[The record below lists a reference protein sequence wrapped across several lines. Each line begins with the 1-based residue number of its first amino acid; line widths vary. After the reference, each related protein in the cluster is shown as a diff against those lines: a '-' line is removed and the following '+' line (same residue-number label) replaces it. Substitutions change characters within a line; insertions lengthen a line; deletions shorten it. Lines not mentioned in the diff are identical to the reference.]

1 MPRKAKET
9 HSTSFS
15 DQLVLFR
22 FFFHLFGKEAIS
34 SFATNLNNEDAEGFD
49 ENQNTK
55 FYIWLKDFCPKCTI
69 PADRLR
75 IYDENICRHIRKIGE
90 KRGGIKL
97 KYFQYLALLFTE
109 IFLDR
114 YFGNR
119 NEFVDELNTFRKKLC
134 DQSLGMI
141 DLPPFSAKKLNK
153 LAFMCATGSG
163 KTLIMHINILQFLHY
178 FEWAKRNNSKLEI
191 NNIIVLAPNE
201 NMAIQHLEELSL
213 SSISA
218 GVFNKDDSL
227 GTRDSDVIVIDMN
240 KLRDEGKNKTV
251 SVDQFEQNNL
261 VLVDEGHRGMSGD
274 VWYDYRTRLA
284 AEGFSFEYSA
294 TFKQALSSGSAKEK
308 KELIEEYGKSIIMDY
323 SYKYFYEDGYGKDY
337 RIYNLKEGIDEEIRQ
352 IYLIGCLV
360 SFYQQ
365 MKVYLSCCTDLI
377 PYQVEKPLL
386 VFVGNRVTTSTSA
399 AELTDVEEVIGFLD
413 AFLRNK
419 AKSIDRIRA
428 LFHDDT
434 GLVDGNGNE
443 LFQNIFQP
451 LCEVWGKSVLPDP
464 EAVYM
469 DILKLVF
476 NTQATAD
483 EPRLHLVNL
492 KQVTGEI
499 ALRVGSEGEYF
510 GVISIGDTAKL
521 MKLCEGKGIVS
532 RSDEFVSDSF
542 FRSING
548 RKSAINLL
556 IGSRKFTEGWNSW
569 RVSTIGLI
577 NFAKGEGSQAI
588 QLFGR
593 GVRLRGYNGCLK
605 RSSKID
611 VPQKPRLLPVLETL
625 TIFGIKAQYMED
637 FKKYL
642 QDEGAPINDNIFE
655 FRLPTIKRY
664 DELQGKKL
672 QVLRV
677 APGKNFKRQA
687 KRLILNVPD
696 DGLKHYL
703 TRSKIIIDCRAKVQ
717 TIESEGSFALERA
730 ALTEEHVIPNE
741 LLDYLD
747 YQRIFEELE
756 QYKNEKLYYNV
767 SIDIC
772 LLKAVLQTEDLY
784 TLLIPANHLKADSME
799 KLVALTDYSILVL
812 KNYMDRFFKYH
823 KEKWES
829 PFMTYQDLMPDDT
842 NFVDEY
848 RITYTS
854 ETSGDPTSG
863 ELETF
868 LKTLKK
874 LLDEKKC
881 FPDYKMD
888 FKNHFFAFDF
898 RNHLYAPLI
907 CVKTEGMQIQVS
919 PVALNHDEMRFVDY
933 LKKYTE
939 DHAAELVGKSFY
951 LLRNKSKTGMGFFE
965 ADNFYPDFILWLD
978 TPTKQYISFID
989 PKGLTRIPWD
999 SPKIMFFQ
1007 KIKERQKQMIPPE
1020 GKEIVLNSFIMSG
1033 TSSAI
1038 LKLWWPQTSGKDE
1051 WLTRHVLCLDQSD
1064 CIEDMFKEIEHCEN

>member
-1 MPRKAKET
+1 MPRKSKET
-9 HSTSFS
+9 QAASFS

-22 FFFHLFGKEAIS
+22 FFLHLLGKDAIS
-34 SFATNLNNEDAEGFD
+34 SFSLKLNNEDAEDFD

-55 FYIWLKDFCPKCTI
+55 FFVWLKDFCPKCTI

-75 IYDENICRHIRKIGE
+75 LYDENICRHVRRIGE

-97 KYFQYLALLFTE
+97 KYFQYLSLLFTE

-119 NEFVDELNTFRKKLC
+119 EEFINELNAFLQTLR
-134 DQSLGMI
+134 DQSLGLV
-141 DLPPFSAKKLNK
+141 DLPPFTEKKLNK

-163 KTLIMHINILQFLHY
+163 KTLIMHANILQFLYY
-178 FEWAKRNNSKLEI
+178 FERAKRNNSKLEI

-201 NMAIQHLEELSL
+201 NMAMQHLEELSL

-218 GVFNKDDSL
+218 GLFNKDDTL
-227 GTRDSDVIVIDMN
+227 GTRDADVIVIDMN
-240 KLRDEGKNKTV
+240 KLREEGKDKTV

-308 KELIEEYGKSIIMDY
+308 KDLIEEYGKSIIMDY

-337 RIYNLKEGIDEEIRQ
+337 RIYNLKEGIDEETRQ

-365 MKVYLSCCTDLI
+365 MKVYLSCRADLI

-386 VFVGNRVTTSTSA
+386 VFVGNRVTASTSA

-413 AFLRNK
+413 AFLRDK
-419 AKSIDRIRA
+419 KKSIERIRV

-451 LCEVWGKSVLPDP
+451 LSEVWGTSTLPEP

-476 NTQATAD
+476 NTQTTAD

-492 KQVTGEI
+492 KQVSGEI

-510 GVISIGDTAKL
+510 GIISIGDTAKL
-521 MKLCEGKGIVS
+521 TKLCEEKGIVA
-532 RSDEFVSDSF
+532 RNDEFVSDSF

-548 RKSAINLL
+548 KKSAINLL

-569 RVSTIGLI
+569 RVSTMGLI

-611 VPQKPRLLPVLETL
+611 VPQKPHLLPVLETL

-642 QDEGAPINDNIFE
+642 QDEGAPVNDNIFE

-677 APGKNFKRQA
+677 APGKNFKKQA
-687 KRLILNVPD
+687 KRLILDVPD
-696 DGLKHYL
+696 DGLMRYL
-703 TRSKIIIDCRAKVQ
+703 TRSKIVIDCRAKVQ
-717 TIESEGSFALERA
+717 TIESAGSFNLARTAL
-730 ALTEEHVIPNE
+730 LEEHIMPSE

-756 QYKNEKLYYNV
+756 LYKNEKFYYNI
-767 SIDIC
+767 SIDVSRF
-772 LLKAVLQTEDLY
+772 KAILQTEGLY
-784 TLLIPANHLKADSME
+784 ALLIPANHLDVDSME
-799 KLVALTDYSILVL
+799 KMFALTDYSILIL
-812 KNYMDRFFKYH
+812 QNYLDRFFKYH

-829 PFMTYQDLMPDDT
+829 PFLTYQELTPDDT

-848 RITYTS
+848 KITYTS
-854 ETSGDPTSG
+854 EYSGDPTAA
-863 ELETF
+863 ELEQF
-868 LKTLKK
+868 LQGLEK

-881 FPDYKMD
+881 IPDYKKD
-888 FKNHFFAFDF
+888 FKQRLFAFDF

-907 CVKTEGMQIQVS
+907 CVKADGLQIQVS
-919 PVALNHDEMRFVDY
+919 PVALNSDEMRFVDY

-939 DHAAELVGKSFY
+939 DHAAELDGKSFY
-951 LLRNKSKTGMGFFE
+951 LLRNKSKTGLGFFE
-965 ADNFYPDFILWLD
+965 ADNFYPDYILWLD
-978 TPTKQYISFID
+978 TPGKQYISFID
-989 PKGLTRIPWD
+989 PKGLTHVPWD
-999 SPKIMFFQ
+999 SPKIMFYQ

-1020 GKEIVLNSFIMSG
+1020 GKEIILNSFIMSG
-1033 TSSAI
+1033 TSPAM
-1038 LKLWWPQTSGKDE
+1038 LKSWWPQTSGKDE
-1051 WLTRHVLCLDQSD
+1051 WLTRHILCLDHADCVENMFRMLFESD
-1064 CIEDMFKEIEHCEN
+1064 